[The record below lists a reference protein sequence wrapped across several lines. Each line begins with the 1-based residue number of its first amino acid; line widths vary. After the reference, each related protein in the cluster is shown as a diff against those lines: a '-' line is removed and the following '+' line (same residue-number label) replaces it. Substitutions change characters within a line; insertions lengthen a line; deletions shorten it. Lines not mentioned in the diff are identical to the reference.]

1 MHELELG
8 SKYILEGEGLKV
20 FTFPA
25 PILKKVAIEV
35 KSFDHELHKTVKNM
49 FFTMYKAPGIGL
61 AAPQVGLSIRL
72 FCLDTE
78 FERERVTAADGSEA
92 FKYSNFNSEVF
103 INPKIISREGEV
115 VCQEGCLSFPG
126 VFEDIKRSE
135 TVTVEYQDLNGET
148 LTTKAEG
155 MRAICIQHE
164 LDHLDG
170 IVFLEKLSPL
180 KRALIIKKFQKK
192 KKKRGSLG

>member
-8 SKYILEGEGLKV
+8 PDYILEGEGLKV

-25 PILKKVAIEV
+25 PILKKVAVEIN
-35 KSFDHELHKTVKNM
+35 SFDQELHKTVKDM
-49 FFTMYKAPGIGL
+49 LYTMYRAPGIGL

-78 FERERVTAADGSEA
+78 FERERVTNAEGIET
-92 FKYSNFNSEVF
+92 FKYSNFDAEVF
-103 INPKIISREGEV
+103 INPVITQREGEV

-135 TVTVEYQDLNGET
+135 KITVEYQNLDGEKRST
-148 LTTKAEG
+148 VAEG

-180 KRALIIKKFQKK
+180 KRALILKKFQKK
-192 KKKRGSLG
+192 KKKRGSVG

>member
-1 MHELELG
+1 MQELELG
-8 SKYILEGEGLKV
+8 HKYILEGESLKV

-25 PILKKVAIEV
+25 PVLKKVAIEID
-35 KSFDHELHKTVKNM
+35 SFDDDLQKIVKDM
-49 FFTMYKAPGIGL
+49 FYTMYRAPGIGL

-72 FCLDTE
+72 FCLDTD
-78 FERERVTAADGSEA
+78 FERERVTTADGVET

-103 INPKIISREGEV
+103 INPIITEREGEV

-135 TVTVEYQDLNGET
+135 KISVEYQNLKGEKKV
-148 LTTKAEG
+148 TKADG

-180 KRALIIKKFQKK
+180 KRALILKKFQKK
-192 KKKRGSLG
+192 KKKRGNLG